1 MTENHADKTAKE
13 RLEEMMERV
22 RSMPRGGDLA
32 SLLTREI
39 EELAELVERE
49 ALAER
54 EKAEDDR
61 RKAGFPPS
69 GEPSP

>member
-1 MTENHADKTAKE
+1 MTHDPAEKSAKQK
-13 RLEEMMERV
+13 LEEMMERV
-22 RSMPRGGDLA
+22 RSMPPGGDLA

-39 EELAELVERE
+39 NELAEAAEKE

-54 EKAEDDR
+54 ERTESDR

-69 GEPSP
+69 GESP